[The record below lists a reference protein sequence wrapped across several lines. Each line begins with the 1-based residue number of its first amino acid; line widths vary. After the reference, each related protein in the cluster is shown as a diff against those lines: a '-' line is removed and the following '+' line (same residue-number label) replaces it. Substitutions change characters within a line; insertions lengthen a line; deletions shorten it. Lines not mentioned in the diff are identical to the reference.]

1 MREKKIYLRKQNFYS
16 MLYKYGDKGFKYAWL
31 DYLNEDPIHPSIGID
46 KRITGSRTVFVLV
59 EDKIPQFIVCAR
71 IGKFLPHT
79 ISEVL
84 ADEILDNETANVYAV
99 FYSIFRTPDA
109 TLKGGGALAI
119 EEIIEYCK
127 QISIKRFYTLS
138 PIPFLST
145 QFKSIPK
152 ENEIRAYLESKQ
164 GPVEKFHLNNGAT
177 ISTINYFADNSPK
190 RTEESWGIMVNYN
203 YCMFHASDSY
213 NV

>member
-1 MREKKIYLRKQNFYS
+1 